1 MNQLQDQVLNQANQA
16 AQYLGP
22 LNQGLN
28 LINPVQYD
36 QNPQQHPQNL
46 GQGVPDINQKN
57 AESNY
62 FSY

>member
-1 MNQLQDQVLNQANQA
+1 
-16 AQYLGP
+16 LGP

-36 QNPQQHPQNL
+36 QNPQQQPQNL

-62 FSY
+62 FS